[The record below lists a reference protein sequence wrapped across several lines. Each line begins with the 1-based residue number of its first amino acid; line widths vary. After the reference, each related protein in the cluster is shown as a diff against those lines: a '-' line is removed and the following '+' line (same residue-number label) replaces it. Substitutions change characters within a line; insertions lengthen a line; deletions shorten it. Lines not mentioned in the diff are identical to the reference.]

1 MRQSAADKTLPA
13 SVVFFESCALMP
25 LRPLRYQGIGE
36 RDENA
41 AADIADEIDES
52 RHLVVLLRRNSEIGS
67 RGHGNK
73 DKGDGDDLHHT
84 QLGGKT
90 EADEQADVL
99 GGVEIPDARR

>member
-1 MRQSAADKTLPA
+1 
-13 SVVFFESCALMP
+13 MP
-25 LRPLRYQGIGE
+25 LRPLRHQGVGE

-52 RHLVVLLRRNSEIGS
+52 RHLVVLLRRNSEIGG

-73 DKGDGDDLHHT
+73 DKGNGDNLHHA
-84 QLGGKT
+84 QLGGET

-99 GGVEIPDARR
+99 RGVEIPDRRR